1 MEIVGIDIGFGF
13 TKATN
18 GREVVVFKSIFG
30 EAPEIQFREQLLE
43 TGSADDH
50 LHLEIDG
57 KPCFI
62 GELAERQSNVRSFTL
77 DQNQF
82 VSGFTRIMA
91 LAALSRL
98 AGKGEPVK
106 VVTGLPISYYRRH
119 REEVSRLLTGKHTIQ
134 VMDRTGNAR
143 EMTPTVSQVR
153 VIPQPFGSLFNLILS
168 SLAEV
173 ADKRFVQ
180 SKIGVIDVG
189 FRTCDFTVADRTR
202 YSERGSRT
210 TEHGIAQ
217 AFTIIASRLREQ
229 TGIDVELYRLYEAAS
244 RGSIKIR
251 GKNIDL
257 KPQLDEAMG
266 KLASAVAAE
275 AERLWKDDWDIDLI
289 ALTGGGG
296 AVLAPHLKPLLDGE
310 VLAMDPSAD
319 ARLNNVRGYWKYGR
333 HLWAREAR
341 ATPSQPAQR

>member
-18 GREVVVFKSIFG
+18 GRDVVVFKSIFG
-30 EAPEIQFREQLLE
+30 EAAEIQYREQLLE
-43 TGSADDH
+43 AGAADDH

-57 KPCFI
+57 KPCFV

-98 AGKGEPVK
+98 APKGDAIRL
-106 VVTGLPISYYRRH
+106 VTGLPISYYRRH
-119 REEVSRLLTGKHTIQ
+119 REEIARLLTGKHAIRSI
-134 VMDRTGNAR
+134 DRAGQAQELT
-143 EMTPTVSQVR
+143 TTVSQVR
-153 VIPQPFGSLFNLILS
+153 VIPQPFGSLFNVMLG

-180 SKIGVIDVG
+180 GKIGVIDVG
-189 FRTCDFTVADRTR
+189 FRTCDFTIADRTR

-210 TEHGIAQ
+210 TDHGIAQ
-217 AFTIIASRLREQ
+217 AFAIVAAKLRDM
-229 TGIDVELYRLYEAAS
+229 TGVNVELYRLYDSAA

-251 GKNIDL
+251 GKTIDL
-257 KPQLDEAMG
+257 RPMLEEVLG
-266 KLASAVAAE
+266 KLASSIASE
-275 AERLWKDDWDIDLI
+275 AERLWVDDWDIDLMLI
-289 ALTGGGG
+289 TGGGG
-296 AVLAPHLKPLLDGE
+296 GVLAPHLKPMLSGE
-310 VLAMDPSAD
+310 VLAMDPNAD
-319 ARLNNVRGYWKYGR
+319 TRLNNVRGYWKYGK
-333 HLWAREAR
+333 HLWGREAR
-341 ATPSQPAQR
+341 AAAQPGPQK